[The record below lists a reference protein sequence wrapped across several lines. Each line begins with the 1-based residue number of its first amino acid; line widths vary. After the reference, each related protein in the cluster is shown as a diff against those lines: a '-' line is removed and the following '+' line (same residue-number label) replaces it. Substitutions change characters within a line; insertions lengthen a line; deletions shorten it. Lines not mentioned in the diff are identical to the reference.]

1 MAMPQRDDT
10 IEAIK
15 RASNLLCSSKERH
28 DMIYLLAV
36 IQQISE
42 IVSSK
47 VVCTR

>member
-1 MAMPQRDDT
+1 MAMPQRDNT

-15 RASNLLCSSKERH
+15 RASNLLCSSKERS
-28 DMIYLLAV
+28 DMIYFAV

-42 IVSSK
+42 IVLSK

>member
-36 IQQISE
+36 QQIAE
-42 IVSSK
+42 IVLSK